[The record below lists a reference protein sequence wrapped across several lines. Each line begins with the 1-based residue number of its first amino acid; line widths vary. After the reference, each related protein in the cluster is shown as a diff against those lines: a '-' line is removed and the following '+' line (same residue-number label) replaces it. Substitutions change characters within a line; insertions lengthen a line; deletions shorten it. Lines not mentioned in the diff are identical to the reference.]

1 MNSYR
6 DHLSELA
13 SSSDRTCLWKL
24 LAPKLPFPSM
34 DQGTF
39 PGTHKPKPWDWP
51 APAVPAEEG
60 PPDTSCH
67 ALCRRGAPAAAAGA
81 ARSAPYPRVD
91 VPQEALPR
99 HPVQPLQGHRP
110 LLPLLPSR
118 FASSAGSGTEGP
130 QRRVVVVRITSPIAW
145 LRTRFYYL
153 LIRLYFDHEFS
164 IEEFT
169 RGAKQ
174 AFSVVSK
181 LLSQRKLDLLE
192 ELVSAEV
199 LQVLK
204 EKISLLPDSHRDAL
218 AADIDAI
225 MYTTEGDVRIYY
237 DDDGRK
243 FVSILM
249 CFWYLNGA
257 NLPDEV
263 PGEAKVFQ
271 IVFGDENTKEKK
283 HLLTA
288 NYEFQRE
295 FTEGAKPDWTITRIE
310 HPRLLE

>member
-1 MNSYR
+1 MALRAAPSR
-6 DHLSELA
+6 GCRLA
-13 SSSDRTCLWKL
+13 RALAAPGAARVPPPL
-24 LAPKLPFPSM
+24 LP
-34 DQGTF
+34 
-39 PGTHKPKPWDWP
+39 
-51 APAVPAEEG
+51 
-60 PPDTSCH
+60 
-67 ALCRRGAPAAAAGA
+67 PAAA
-81 ARSAPYPRVD
+81 P
-91 VPQEALPR
+91 ALP
-99 HPVQPLQGHRP
+99 LAALRP
-110 LLPLLPSR
+110 PPPAAR
-118 FASSAGSGTEGP
+118 FASSAGQGPEAGGP
-130 QRRVVVVRITSPIAW
+130 QRRVVVVRITSPFAW

-153 LIRLYFDHEFS
+153 LIRLYFDQEFS

-169 RGAKQ
+169 RGGQ

-181 LLSQRKLDLLE
+181 LLSQRKLDLLD

-204 EKISLLPDSHRDAL
+204 EKISLLPDNHRDAL

-249 CFWYLNGA
+249 RFWYLNGA

-263 PGEAKVFQ
+263 PGETKVFQ
-271 IVFGDENTKEKK
+271 IVFGDENTKEKR

>member
-1 MNSYR
+1 MMALR
-6 DHLSELA
+6 
-13 SSSDRTCLWKL
+13 
-24 LAPKLPFPSM
+24 
-34 DQGTF
+34 
-39 PGTHKPKPWDWP
+39 
-51 APAVPAEEG
+51 AVPGRGRWLACALAAPG
-60 PPDTSCH
+60 KARAPP
-67 ALCRRGAPAAAAGA
+67 LPPPAAA
-81 ARSAPYPRVD
+81 S
-91 VPQEALPR
+91 ALP
-99 HPVQPLQGHRP
+99 LAGLRP
-110 LLPLLPSR
+110 FWAAAR
-118 FASSAGSGTEGP
+118 FASTAGQEPETEGP

-153 LIRLYFDHEFS
+153 LIRLYFDQEFS

-181 LLSQRKLDLLE
+181 QLSQCKLDLLE
-192 ELVSAEV
+192 GLVSAEV
-199 LQVLK
+199 FQVLK
-204 EKISLLPDSHRDAL
+204 EKLSLLPENHRDAL

-249 CFWYLNGA
+249 RFWYLNDA
-257 NLPDEV
+257 KLPDEV
-263 PGEAKVFQ
+263 PGETKVFQ
-271 IVFGDENTKEKK
+271 IVFGDESTKEKR

>member
-1 MNSYR
+1 
-6 DHLSELA
+6 
-13 SSSDRTCLWKL
+13 
-24 LAPKLPFPSM
+24 
-34 DQGTF
+34 
-39 PGTHKPKPWDWP
+39 
-51 APAVPAEEG
+51 
-60 PPDTSCH
+60 
-67 ALCRRGAPAAAAGA
+67 
-81 ARSAPYPRVD
+81 
-91 VPQEALPR
+91 
-99 HPVQPLQGHRP
+99 
-110 LLPLLPSR
+110 
-118 FASSAGSGTEGP
+118 
-130 QRRVVVVRITSPIAW
+130 TSPFAW

-153 LIRLYFDHEFS
+153 LIRLYFDQEFS

-181 LLSQRKLDLLE
+181 LLSQCKLDLLDQ
-192 ELVSAEV
+192 LVSAEV

-204 EKISLLPDSHRDAL
+204 EKIALLPDNHRDAL

-237 DDDGRK
+237 DDDGMK

-249 CFWYLNGA
+249 RFWYLNGA

-263 PGEAKVFQ
+263 PGETKVFQ
-271 IVFGDENTKEKK
+271 IVFGDESMKEKR

>member
-1 MNSYR
+1 MALR
-6 DHLSELA
+6 AALSRGCWMGRALA
-13 SSSDRTCLWKL
+13 ATGVARVT
-24 LAPKLPFPSM
+24 
-34 DQGTF
+34 
-39 PGTHKPKPWDWP
+39 
-51 APAVPAEEG
+51 
-60 PPDTSCH
+60 PPPPP
-67 ALCRRGAPAAAAGA
+67 LPAAAW
-81 ARSAPYPRVD
+81 
-91 VPQEALPR
+91 ALP
-99 HPVQPLQGHRP
+99 LAGLRP
-110 LLPLLPSR
+110 LRPAAR
-118 FASSAGSGTEGP
+118 FASTGGQGPEAEGP
-130 QRRVVVVRITSPIAW
+130 QRRVVVVRITSPFAW

-153 LIRLYFDHEFS
+153 LIRLYFDQEFS

-181 LLSQRKLDLLE
+181 LLSQRKLDLLD

-204 EKISLLPDSHRDAL
+204 EKISLLPDNHRDAL

-225 MYTTEGDVRIYY
+225 MYSTEGDVRIYY

-249 CFWYLNGA
+249 RFWYLNGA

-263 PGEAKVFQ
+263 PGETKVFQ
-271 IVFGDENTKEKK
+271 IVFGDESTKEKR

>member
-1 MNSYR
+1 M
-6 DHLSELA
+6 
-13 SSSDRTCLWKL
+13 
-24 LAPKLPFPSM
+24 
-34 DQGTF
+34 
-39 PGTHKPKPWDWP
+39 
-51 APAVPAEEG
+51 
-60 PPDTSCH
+60 
-67 ALCRRGAPAAAAGA
+67 ALRA
-81 ARSAPYPRVD
+81 
-91 VPQEALPR
+91 
-99 HPVQPLQGHRP
+99 
-110 LLPLLPSR
+110 LPSR
-118 FASSAGSGTEGP
+118 ARCLALLAAPRPPPPRAPSAPRPRPAARLWSDAGQRP
-130 QRRVVVVRITSPIAW
+130 QGQEPPRRVVVVRLGSPLAW
-145 LRTRFYYL
+145 LRTRFCHL
-153 LIRLYFDHEFS
+153 LIRLYFDREFS
-164 IEEFT
+164 VEEFT

-204 EKISLLPDSHRDAL
+204 EKISLLPDSYRDAL

-249 CFWYLNGA
+249 RFWYLNGA
-257 NLPDEV
+257 DLPDEV
-263 PGEAKVFQ
+263 PGETKVFQ
-271 IVFGDENTKEKK
+271 IMFGDESTKEKR

>member
-1 MNSYR
+1 MALR
-6 DHLSELA
+6 AAPGRGRWLA
-13 SSSDRTCLWKL
+13 RA
-24 LAPKLPFPSM
+24 LA
-34 DQGTF
+34 
-39 PGTHKPKPWDWP
+39 
-51 APAVPAEEG
+51 
-60 PPDTSCH
+60 
-67 ALCRRGAPAAAAGA
+67 APAAARVPPPPA
-81 ARSAPYPRVD
+81 AAAS
-91 VPQEALPR
+91 ALP
-99 HPVQPLQGHRP
+99 LSGLRP
-110 LLPLLPSR
+110 LRPAAR
-118 FASSAGSGTEGP
+118 FASTAGQGPEAEGP
-130 QRRVVVVRITSPIAW
+130 QRRVVVVRITSPFAW

-153 LIRLYFDHEFS
+153 LIRLYFDQEFS

-181 LLSQRKLDLLE
+181 LLSQRKLDLLD

-204 EKISLLPDSHRDAL
+204 EKISLLPDNHRDAL

-249 CFWYLNGA
+249 RFWYLNGA

-263 PGEAKVFQ
+263 PGETKVFQ
-271 IVFGDENTKEKK
+271 IVFGDESTKEKR

>member
-1 MNSYR
+1 TN
-6 DHLSELA
+6 
-13 SSSDRTCLWKL
+13 
-24 LAPKLPFPSM
+24 
-34 DQGTF
+34 
-39 PGTHKPKPWDWP
+39 
-51 APAVPAEEG
+51 
-60 PPDTSCH
+60 
-67 ALCRRGAPAAAAGA
+67 
-81 ARSAPYPRVD
+81 
-91 VPQEALPR
+91 
-99 HPVQPLQGHRP
+99 PV
-110 LLPLLPSR
+110 
-118 FASSAGSGTEGP
+118 
-130 QRRVVVVRITSPIAW
+130 AW

-153 LIRLYFDHEFS
+153 LIRLYFDPEFS
-164 IEEFT
+164 VEEFT

-174 AFSVVSK
+174 AFSVVSQ
-181 LLSQRKLDLLE
+181 LLSERKLDLLDG
-192 ELVSAEV
+192 LVSAEV

-204 EKISLLPDSHRDAL
+204 EKVSSLSDNHRDAL

-249 CFWYLNGA
+249 RFWYLNGA

-263 PGEAKVFQ
+263 PGETKVFQ
-271 IVFGDENTKEKK
+271 IVFGDESTKEKR

>member
-1 MNSYR
+1 MALR
-6 DHLSELA
+6 AAAGRCRCLA
-13 SSSDRTCLWKL
+13 RA
-24 LAPKLPFPSM
+24 LAAPSL
-34 DQGTF
+34 
-39 PGTHKPKPWDWP
+39 
-51 APAVPAEEG
+51 ARVPPG
-60 PPDTSCH
+60 PPPPPP
-67 ALCRRGAPAAAAGA
+67 PAAAALGQLGA
-81 ARSAPYPRVD
+81 RA
-91 VPQEALPR
+91 
-99 HPVQPLQGHRP
+99 
-110 LLPLLPSR
+110 R
-118 FASSAGSGTEGP
+118 FASTAGQGSEGEGP
-130 QRRVVVVRITSPIAW
+130 QRRVVVVRITSPFAW

-153 LIRLYFDHEFS
+153 LIRLYFDQEFS

-181 LLSQRKLDLLE
+181 LLSQRKLELLD

-218 AADIDAI
+218 AADIDSI

-257 NLPDEV
+257 NLPVEV
-263 PGEAKVFQ
+263 PSETKVFQ
-271 IVFGDENTKEKK
+271 IVFGDESSKEKK

>member
-1 MNSYR
+1 M
-6 DHLSELA
+6 
-13 SSSDRTCLWKL
+13 
-24 LAPKLPFPSM
+24 
-34 DQGTF
+34 
-39 PGTHKPKPWDWP
+39 
-51 APAVPAEEG
+51 
-60 PPDTSCH
+60 
-67 ALCRRGAPAAAAGA
+67 ALRGAPACGRWLARMLVAPGLARVSSPGMAAAASALPLAGFLPLRA
-81 ARSAPYPRVD
+81 GSSRSGPPPAGFLPLRPVVSSAP
-91 VPQEALPR
+91 
-99 HPVQPLQGHRP
+99 PLSGC
-110 LLPLLPSR
+110 LPLRTVVR
-118 FASSAGSGTEGP
+118 FASTAGQGPQAEGP
-130 QRRVVVVRITSPIAW
+130 QRRVVVVRITSPFVW

-153 LIRLYFDHEFS
+153 LIRLYFDQEFS

-169 RGAKQ
+169 LGAKQ

-181 LLSQRKLDLLE
+181 LLSQRKLDLLD

-204 EKISLLPDSHRDAL
+204 EKISVLPDNYRDAL

-249 CFWYLNGA
+249 RFWYLNGA

-271 IVFGDENTKEKK
+271 IMFGDESKKEKR

>member
-1 MNSYR
+1 M
-6 DHLSELA
+6 
-13 SSSDRTCLWKL
+13 
-24 LAPKLPFPSM
+24 
-34 DQGTF
+34 
-39 PGTHKPKPWDWP
+39 
-51 APAVPAEEG
+51 
-60 PPDTSCH
+60 
-67 ALCRRGAPAAAAGA
+67 ALRGAPARCRWLARALAAPGA
-81 ARSAPYPRVD
+81 AR
-91 VPQEALPR
+91 VPP
-99 HPVQPLQGHRP
+99 PP
-110 LLPLLPSR
+110 LLPAAASALPLAGLRPLRPAAR
-118 FASSAGSGTEGP
+118 FASTAGQGPEAEGP
-130 QRRVVVVRITSPIAW
+130 QRRVVVVRITSPFAW

-153 LIRLYFDHEFS
+153 LIRLYFDPEFR

-181 LLSQRKLDLLE
+181 LLSQRKLDLLH

-204 EKISLLPDSHRDAL
+204 EKISLLPDNHRDAL
-218 AADIDAI
+218 AADMDAI
-225 MYTTEGDVRIYY
+225 MYSTEGDVRIYY

-249 CFWYLNGA
+249 RFWYLNGA

-263 PGEAKVFQ
+263 PAVWKAVWELKAVTLCQ
-271 IVFGDENTKEKK
+271 CRTW
-283 HLLTA
+283 
-288 NYEFQRE
+288 FQRE

>member
-1 MNSYR
+1 MALCAASWR
-6 DHLSELA
+6 GRWLVRALA
-13 SSSDRTCLWKL
+13 AP
-24 LAPKLPFPSM
+24 LAP
-34 DQGTF
+34 G
-39 PGTHKPKPWDWP
+39 WP
-51 APAVPAEEG
+51 QAPQP
-60 PPDTSCH
+60 
-67 ALCRRGAPAAAAGA
+67 LPAAA
-81 ARSAPYPRVD
+81 
-91 VPQEALPR
+91 
-99 HPVQPLQGHRP
+99 
-110 LLPLLPSR
+110 LLPAGGRRLPPPAVR
-118 FASSAGSGTEGP
+118 FASSEGRGPGADGP
-130 QRRVVVVRITSPIAW
+130 QRKVVVVRITSPVMW

-153 LIRLYFDHEFS
+153 LIRLYFDQDFS

-174 AFSVVSK
+174 AFSLVSK

-192 ELVSAEV
+192 ELVSEEA
-199 LQVLK
+199 LKVLK
-204 EKISLLPDSHRDAL
+204 EKISLLPDNHRVAL
-218 AADIDAI
+218 AADVDAI

-249 CFWYLNGA
+249 RFWYLNGA
-257 NLPDEV
+257 NLPDDV
-263 PGEAKVFQ
+263 PGETKVFQ
-271 IVFGDENTKEKK
+271 IMFGDESTKEKK

>member
-1 MNSYR
+1 MALRCAAPSR
-6 DHLSELA
+6 VRWLA
-13 SSSDRTCLWKL
+13 RALAGSARL
-24 LAPKLPFPSM
+24 LP
-34 DQGTF
+34 
-39 PGTHKPKPWDWP
+39 
-51 APAVPAEEG
+51 
-60 PPDTSCH
+60 
-67 ALCRRGAPAAAAGA
+67 PAAAPPGL
-81 ARSAPYPRVD
+81 ARARPPQLSA
-91 VPQEALPR
+91 
-99 HPVQPLQGHRP
+99 
-110 LLPLLPSR
+110 R

-130 QRRVVVVRITSPIAW
+130 QRRVVVVRIASPFAW

-153 LIRLYFDHEFS
+153 LIRLYFDQEFS
-164 IEEFT
+164 VEEFT

>member
-1 MNSYR
+1 MALR
-6 DHLSELA
+6 A
-13 SSSDRTCLWKL
+13 
-24 LAPKLPFPSM
+24 FPSR
-34 DQGTF
+34 
-39 PGTHKPKPWDWP
+39 
-51 APAVPAEEG
+51 
-60 PPDTSCH
+60 
-67 ALCRRGAPAAAAGA
+67 ALCLSVLAAPRLPPARPGPAARLSG
-81 ARSAPYPRVD
+81 
-91 VPQEALPR
+91 
-99 HPVQPLQGHRP
+99 
-110 LLPLLPSR
+110 
-118 FASSAGSGTEGP
+118 GSGQRPQGP
-130 QRRVVVVRITSPIAW
+130 GEAPPRRVLVVRIGSPLGW
-145 LRTRFYYL
+145 LRTRFCHL
-153 LIRLYFDHEFS
+153 LIRLYFDREFS
-164 IEEFT
+164 GDEFT

-174 AFSVVSK
+174 AFSLVSK

-199 LQVLK
+199 FQVLK

-243 FVSILM
+243 FVRILM
-249 CFWYLNGA
+249 RFWYLNGA
-257 NLPDEV
+257 DLPDEV
-263 PGEAKVFQ
+263 PGETKVFQ
-271 IVFGDENTKEKK
+271 IMFGDESTKEKR